1 MGWEIIQGM
10 PMQRIRVSYP
20 RPLQPKRITVSAGK
34 MVAIK
39 RPSISDTV
47 IPDVYVPELTDGTET
62 WRLIADDDEAFNWQH
77 TLTATAFDGTEDID
91 YYTPQEI
98 E

>member
-1 MGWEIIQGM
+1 MGVQSIG
-10 PMQRIRVSYP
+10 IRQIGLRKSIHRRQSSSY
-20 RPLQPKRITVSAGK
+20 IF
-34 MVAIK
+34 
-39 RPSISDTV
+39 
-47 IPDVYVPELTDGTET
+47 TDGTET

-77 TLTATAFDGTEDID
+77 TLTATGFAGTEDVD

>member
-1 MGWEIIQGM
+1 
-10 PMQRIRVSYP
+10 MQSRLRH
-20 RPLQPKRITVSAGK
+20 SAGLGG
-34 MVAIK
+34 MLGA
-39 RPSISDTV
+39 SG
-47 IPDVYVPELTDGTET
+47 VPTFNGIFTDGTET

-77 TLTATAFDGTEDID
+77 TLTATGFDGTEGID

>member
-1 MGWEIIQGM
+1 MIIGTGIGI
-10 PMQRIRVSYP
+10 PF
-20 RPLQPKRITVSAGK
+20 K
-34 MVAIK
+34 
-39 RPSISDTV
+39 ISRAEGDF
-47 IPDVYVPELTDGTET
+47 TDGDCT

-77 TLTATAFDGTEDID
+77 TLTELGFDGTEDVD

>member
-1 MGWEIIQGM
+1 
-10 PMQRIRVSYP
+10 MQHRLRHSGPLGHRIGS
-20 RPLQPKRITVSAGK
+20 SAGGGGSS
-34 MVAIK
+34 VF
-39 RPSISDTV
+39 
-47 IPDVYVPELTDGTET
+47 TDGDCT

-77 TLTATAFDGTEDID
+77 TLTELGFDGTEDVD